1 MVGAERAIEERDVQ
15 FFDKGSESAMST
27 TKDLFFFAKL

>member
-1 MVGAERAIEERDVQ
+1 MLGAAQAIDERDVQ

-27 TKDLFFFAKL
+27 TIDLFFAKL